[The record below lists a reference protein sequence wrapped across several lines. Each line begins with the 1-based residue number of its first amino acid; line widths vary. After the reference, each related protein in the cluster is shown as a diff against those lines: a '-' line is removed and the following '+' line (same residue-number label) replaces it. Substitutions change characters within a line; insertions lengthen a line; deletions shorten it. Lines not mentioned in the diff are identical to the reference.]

1 MIAQARLKPLPESPL
16 CSTSQVSQNHQSP
29 HCLAQRHEVF
39 QFTRHS
45 LDGFLFP
52 KMLSLGPLFSRPVCH
67 SKELVQGWGW
77 GSVFPETPV
86 QTPGPPHASQRQDG
100 LRSDAGAGA
109 GAERP
114 AVCAACDK
122 VVRADS
128 LREGGKLR
136 LRSESGR

>member
-16 CSTSQVSQNHQSP
+16 CSTSQVSPVTNSLP
-29 HCLAQRHEVF
+29 TALAQRHEVF

-77 GSVFPETPV
+77 GSVF
-86 QTPGPPHASQRQDG
+86 
-100 LRSDAGAGA
+100 LRHQFKLQALPMPLSDKMG
-109 GAERP
+109 
-114 AVCAACDK
+114 
-122 VVRADS
+122 
-128 LREGGKLR
+128 
-136 LRSESGR
+136 